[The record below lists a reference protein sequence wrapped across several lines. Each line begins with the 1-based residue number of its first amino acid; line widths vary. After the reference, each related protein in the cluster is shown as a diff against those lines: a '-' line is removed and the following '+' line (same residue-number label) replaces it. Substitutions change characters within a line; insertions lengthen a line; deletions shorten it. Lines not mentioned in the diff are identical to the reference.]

1 MVYICFYV
9 IFYVQVGW
17 SDSRWHGQV
26 TGKKHSGLHETVRIS
41 DLMPRFCRSCRGDR
55 GEEHCLSM
63 LGVAHS
69 PKCGRENILREC
81 LQEFLQELHPT
92 PATIRHWKRIC
103 PWPQNPCQETQ
114 NHHKVQELVVYH
126 WNHSGHQLLLSC
138 GPKHPKPDTGGTLK
152 TRSFFSMGCRVGH
165 RVSAALVSGQSR
177 GVSRWTCFMPV
188 WAHDACAQSLV
199 DRSSHAARARGDN
212 KTQGQVFDSVMPGSS
227 VAVWWFHLS

>member
-114 NHHKVQELVVYH
+114 NHHKVQELSSITGITLVTNYCYLVAPSIPSLTQEER
-126 WNHSGHQLLLSC
+126 WKLGVFFLWVAGLGIESPPLSSQVRAEAF
-138 GPKHPKPDTGGTLK
+138 H
-152 TRSFFSMGCRVGH
+152 VGH
-165 RVSAALVSGQSR
+165 VSCLSGR
-177 GVSRWTCFMPV
+177 MTPAHKV
-188 WAHDACAQSLV
+188 W
-199 DRSSHAARARGDN
+199 
-212 KTQGQVFDSVMPGSS
+212 
-227 VAVWWFHLS
+227 

>member
-1 MVYICFYV
+1 MFIDAGRCTFTEMWPGEYPSRMPAGIPS
-9 IFYVQVGW
+9 GTP
-17 SDSRWHGQV
+17 SDTCHNSTLETHLPMAAKSMSRDPKSSQS
-26 TGKKHSGLHETVRIS
+26 TGI
-41 DLMPRFCRSCRGDR
+41 
-55 GEEHCLSM
+55 
-63 LGVAHS
+63 
-69 PKCGRENILREC
+69 
-81 LQEFLQELHPT
+81 
-92 PATIRHWKRIC
+92 
-103 PWPQNPCQETQ
+103 
-114 NHHKVQELVVYH
+114 VVYH

-227 VAVWWFHLS
+227 VAV